1 MSKHLQQV
9 MALLK
14 DKEYEKHQALEN
26 MIEWLDGQET
36 GQLYCMVDP
45 SDSPERALA
54 KDKLKQCGILKHS
67 FFSHPL
73 ERQLF
78 LQPVKSDADSVR
90 QMVIDE
96 RNLIPERRT
105 EPFPFC
111 GWIYSHYPLESLV
124 EHLEEQRIIKR
135 KHGKPSLFRY
145 QDPRVLE
152 RLVDILSKAQLTNLM
167 GPVEAWWFFDS
178 NKKLSMIS
186 NFRTKG
192 KSTRTILSV
201 SQWDALKRVGMVN
214 GFMEMW
220 QNLTFQNKREI
231 SPAEVDSVVMVAYE
245 KGIVAGEDV
254 KLFVLHGILIPR
266 FYQHPYMI
274 QKLDSIEYGESYS
287 SLAAIIDD
295 HLWAK
300 IQREMEISS

>member
-1 MSKHLQQV
+1 M
-9 MALLK
+9 LK
-14 DKEYEKHQALEN
+14 DKEYEKHQGLEN

-36 GQLYCMVDP
+36 GQLYRMVDP

-90 QMVIDE
+90 QMLIDE

-124 EHLEEQRIIKR
+124 EHLAEQRIIKR
-135 KHGKPSLFRY
+135 KFGKPSLFRY
-145 QDPRVLE
+145 QDSRVLE
-152 RLVDILSKAQLTNLM
+152 RLVAILTKDQMANLL

-178 NKKLSMIS
+178 TRKLINIS
-186 NFRTKG
+186 NLNVRSKGVRTLL
-192 KSTRTILSV
+192 TT
-201 SQWDALKRVGMVN
+201 SQWDALKRIGMVN
-214 GFMEMW
+214 RFIDLW
-220 QNLTFQNKREI
+220 RNLTFSDKQEVSVADIDAII
-231 SPAEVDSVVMVAYE
+231 STAHENGFFSE
-245 KGIVAGEDV
+245 EDV
-254 KLFVLHGILIPR
+254 KLFTLHGCLMPGFYRHPLIAKKIANASHGQG
-266 FYQHPYMI
+266 YSELVT
-274 QKLDSIEYGESYS
+274 KLD
-287 SLAAIIDD
+287 D
-295 HLWAK
+295 HIWNE
-300 IQREMEISS
+300 IQRDMENSF